1 MYKTIN
7 VYEFRDWFTNS
18 DTYKNNFSWEGLA
31 ALFDYLEEYEA
42 STGETVEFDPIALC
56 CEYSE
61 YKSAWEAME
70 QYQPD
75 DMPVIDMEEHDGI
88 DLVELGE
95 LQEQEA
101 REWLMERTTVI
112 PFDGGI
118 IIQQF

>member
-7 VYEFRDWFTNS
+7 VYEFRDWFTKS

-31 ALFDYLEEYEA
+31 ALFDYLEEYEE
-42 STGETVEFDPIALC
+42 STGEKVEFDPIALC

-75 DMPVIDMEEHDGI
+75 DMPIIDMEEHDGA

-112 PFDGGI
+112 PFDGGV